1 MAHLANPDRSYR
13 LLQQRLDRNVTGAP
27 DSPAFTQILKLLF
40 SPEDA
45 EIARQMPT
53 NFVSVSRLARKLE
66 MEPAALDARLTRMA
80 ERGLVLDVERSGRR
94 YVTLSPVVIGFFEY
108 TFMRQGSDL
117 PLGELARLFDE
128 YFFQDDRFVRSVF
141 TGETQ
146 IGRSLAREEALV
158 SGDHVEILD
167 WERASHLIET
177 ASAHAVSTCAC
188 RHHHSHLGTACERP
202 QRTCLTLNYGAELL
216 ARNGIAERIDA
227 AEAMQILEL
236 SKRAGLAQ
244 TGDNVQHNVSY
255 ICNCC
260 GCCCGMMTAIR
271 RFDIKNAIVSSNWIS
286 EIDLERCSGC
296 DRGGRGGGGTQEA
309 EALGCARRGA
319 LPGLRRLLWRL
330 LPRGST
336 PAAAG
341 AARLHPRDHLRPHGS
356 HGHRARQAG
365 RPDPGQHRGLGLPRP
380 GPHRPGDRGHAPLEG
395 CPRRPAAA
403 LGLPQRRSQRRQG
416 FSRPG

>member
-1 MAHLANPDRSYR
+1 
-13 LLQQRLDRNVTGAP
+13 
-27 DSPAFTQILKLLF
+27 
-40 SPEDA
+40 
-45 EIARQMPT
+45 
-53 NFVSVSRLARKLE
+53 
-66 MEPAALDARLTRMA
+66 MA
-80 ERGLVLDVERSGRR
+80 ERGLVLDIERRGKR
-94 YVTLSPVVIGFFEY
+94 YFTLSPVVIGFFEY

-128 YFFQDDRFVRSVF
+128 YFFQNDRFVRSVF

-202 QRTCLTLNYGAELL
+202 QRTCLTLNHGAELL

-227 AEAMQILEL
+227 AEAMQILEI
-236 SKRAGLAQ
+236 SKKAGLAQ
-244 TGDNVQHNVSY
+244 TGDNVQHGVSY

-296 DRGGRGGGGTQEA
+296 GLCVDACPTAAIEIVVGEA
-309 EALGCARRGA
+309 EEGRKKPPRWAVRDAELCLGCGVCYGRLPPRRDA
-319 LPGLRRLLWRL
+319 
-330 LPRGST
+330 
-336 PAAAG
+336 PAAARPAG
-341 AARLHPRDHLRPHGS
+341 LHPRDHLRPHGG

-380 GPHRPGDRGHAPLEG
+380 GPHRPGDRGHAPLQG
-395 CPRRPAAA
+395 CPRGPAAA
-403 LGLPQRRSQRRQG
+403 LGLPQRRGGRRQG
-416 FSRPG
+416 LGRQGRGDCGLMSRQAALIAAGLLLALGRRHDCCGAVGAGFALTSSLRRSAGVPSTRR